1 MLDKNDAMRDK
12 IGEIVGYKY
21 VDKIS
26 RNQLTQMS
34 YTNNQIADTIQSIR
48 EENKEVISTI

>member
-1 MLDKNDAMRDK
+1 MRDK